1 MAAREINLRLE
12 ERTEKNE
19 NRRKRERGE
28 KEKGRRESEISMR
41 HHLEIAEN
49 FGSNPV
55 GPARM
60 FKDLVITRSQSLENS
75 DLSAKWSLKI
85 VM

>member
-1 MAAREINLRLE
+1 ME
-12 ERTEKNE
+12 E
-19 NRRKRERGE
+19 ERGE
-28 KEKGRRESEISMR
+28 KEKGRRESEISMH
-41 HHLEIAEN
+41 HHLEIAEY
-49 FGSNPV
+49 FGSNTA

>member
-1 MAAREINLRLE
+1 ME
-12 ERTEKNE
+12 E
-19 NRRKRERGE
+19 ERGE
-28 KEKGRRESEISMR
+28 KEKGRRESEISMH

-60 FKDLVITRSQSLENS
+60 FKDLVITRSQSIENS
-75 DLSAKWSLKI
+75 DLYAKWSLNF